1 MRLHRN
7 TFVCLFDISIRSN
20 RKEEQL
26 HGLFYHKKCSQ
37 CVYLYSYKHVTI
49 MLLVQLPLCLA
60 LYPSHGP
67 AHREGIKATALKQTS
82 THVQVEVW

>member
-20 RKEEQL
+20 QKEQL
-26 HGLFYHKKCSQ
+26 HGLFYHKKSSQ
-37 CVYLYSYKHVTI
+37 YVYLYSYKYATI
-49 MLLVQLPLCLA
+49 MLLFLLPLCLA
-60 LYPSHGP
+60 LHPSYGP